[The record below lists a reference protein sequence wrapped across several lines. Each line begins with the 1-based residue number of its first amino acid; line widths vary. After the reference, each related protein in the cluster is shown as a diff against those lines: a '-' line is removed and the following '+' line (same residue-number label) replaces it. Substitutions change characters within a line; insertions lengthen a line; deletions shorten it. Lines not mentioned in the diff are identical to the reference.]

1 MKNRITQIIKNMKTV
16 RQMAMALVFVFTLTA
31 AAQSQSSV
39 AHIDVSA
46 LLAEMPEMKAAQA
59 ELKKL
64 QETYRAD
71 IESSMTELKNK
82 YQQYSNEAESQSEE
96 ENQKRAQEL
105 QGFEKN
111 IGDAQQAAQQELAKK
126 QAELF
131 EPISIKAKAAIEK
144 VAAAQGFDYVV
155 DASPGLGII
164 VAKGKDLLPEV
175 KQELGF

>member
-1 MKNRITQIIKNMKTV
+1 MKQFKKVGVVVLLFLAITS
-16 RQMAMALVFVFTLTA
+16 FVN
-31 AAQSQSSV
+31 AQSKV
-39 AHIDVSA
+39 AHINVTE
-46 LLAEMPEMKAAQA
+46 LLGQMPEMIAAQA

-82 YQQYSNEAESQSEE
+82 YTQYSNEAATKSEE

-111 IGDAQQAAQQELAKK
+111 IGEAQQAAQQELAKK

-131 EPISIKAKAAIEK
+131 EPISVKAKAAIEK
-144 VAAAQGFDYVV
+144 VAAAQGYDYVV
-155 DASPGLGII
+155 DATQGGGLI
-164 VAKGKDLLPEV
+164 VANGRDLLPEV

>member
-1 MKNRITQIIKNMKTV
+1 MKNV
-16 RQMAMALVFVFTLTA
+16 RKLVVAVVLIAATGFVN
-31 AAQSQSSV
+31 AQSKV
-39 AHIDVSA
+39 AHINVQE
-46 LLAEMPEMKAAQA
+46 LLAAMPEMKSAQA

-71 IESSMTELKNK
+71 LQSSMTELQNK
-82 YQQYSNEAESQSEE
+82 LTQYQNEASAKTNE
-96 ENQKRAQEL
+96 ENEKRAIEL

-111 IGDAQQAAQQELAKK
+111 IQEAEAAAMQEMQKK

-131 EPISIKAKAAIEK
+131 APITEKAKAAIEK
-144 VAAAQGFDYVV
+144 VAAAQGFDYVI
-155 DASPGLGII
+155 DASQGGGLI

>member
-1 MKNRITQIIKNMKTV
+1 MTKLKKVII
-16 RQMAMALVFVFTLTA
+16 ALVLIVSAMGFVN
-31 AAQSQSSV
+31 AQSKV
-39 AHIDVSA
+39 AHINVSE

-64 QETYRAD
+64 SETYRVD

-82 YQQYSNEAESQSEE
+82 YTQYSNEATSMSEE
-96 ENQKRAQEL
+96 ENQKRALEL

-111 IGDAQQAAQQELAKK
+111 IGEAQQAAQQELQKK

-131 EPISIKAKAAIEK
+131 KPISDKAQAAIEK
-144 VAAAQGFDYVV
+144 VAAAQGYDYVI
-155 DASPGLGII
+155 DATQGGGLI
-164 VAKGKDLLPEV
+164 VFKGKDLLPEV